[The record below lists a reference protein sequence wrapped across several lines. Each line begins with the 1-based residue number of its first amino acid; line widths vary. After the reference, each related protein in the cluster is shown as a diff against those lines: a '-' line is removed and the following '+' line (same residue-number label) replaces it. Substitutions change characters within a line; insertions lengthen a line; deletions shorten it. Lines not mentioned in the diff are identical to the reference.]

1 MEIHENVLS
10 SNNACIKNQ
19 LGIMWFKCAML
30 FIHFFHKRNDKY
42 YGLISDLVIF
52 LSTVPE

>member
-42 YGLISDLVIF
+42 YYPQKLVPDCNY
-52 LSTVPE
+52 LR